1 MSPESVSFAPWAA
14 LALFTFT
21 TSITPGPNNLMLT
34 VTGAHFGLRAAVPAM
49 VGILIG
55 MCLLIGIASAGVASL
70 LLAFP
75 GLELA
80 LRGVGLGYLLWLSW
94 KLCAPSARLDGR
106 ELHRPLT
113 AREAVLF
120 QFANPKAWMMAVT
133 AASTFLPGLLPIVA
147 NAGDRAVTTLA
158 VALCFVIV
166 GGPCIACWAILGA
179 ALQHWLRQG
188 SRLRGFNATMGIL
201 LAATALGMIGLL

>member
-1 MSPESVSFAPWAA
+1 MPLESVSFAPWAA

-49 VGILIG
+49 TGILVG
-55 MCLLIGIASAGVASL
+55 MCLLIGLSSAGVASL

-80 LRGVGLGYLLWLSW
+80 LRGVGLSYLLWLSW
-94 KLCAPSARLDGR
+94 KLCAPGARLNGR
-106 ELHRPLT
+106 EMHRPLT
-113 AREAVLF
+113 AREAILF

-133 AASTFLPGLLPIVA
+133 AASTFLPGLLPVVA
-147 NAGDRAVTTLA
+147 NAGDRAAATLA
-158 VALCFVIV
+158 VAFCFVVV
-166 GGPCIACWAILGA
+166 GGPCIASWAVLGA
-179 ALQHWLRQG
+179 ALQRWLQQG
-188 SRLRGFNATMGIL
+188 ARLRGFNATMGVL
-201 LAATALGMIGLL
+201 LAVTALGMALV